1 MSGINVKYCVDGFN
15 NFPCDNP
22 RDAGQFAK
30 VADYC
35 HFYCIRHN
43 DLYDCKDAW
52 TDSELCYGNPIQS
65 AIMACDVFFAY
76 DDNSFTIIK
85 QRSLNLDLFNYID
98 KHIALRGWYFYNY
111 MESTDKFNDDCFLPL
126 EGNEELFEKQY
137 SIDIE
142 ELYKIARA

>member
-1 MSGINVKYCVDGFN
+1 MSGINIKYCVDGFN
-15 NFPCDNP
+15 NFPCFNP
-22 RDAGQFAK
+22 KDAGHFAK

-35 HFYCIRHN
+35 YFYEISN
-43 DLYDCKDAW
+43 GDLYDVKNLWETEEYFD
-52 TDSELCYGNPIQS
+52 NPIQV
-65 AIMACDVFFAY
+65 AIKRCSVFFAY

-98 KHIALRGWYFYNY
+98 KHFARRGWYFYNY
-111 MESTDKFNDDCFLPL
+111 MVSTDKFNDDCFLPL

-142 ELYKIARA
+142 ELYKIASI